1 MTKAVDINPSPGPST
16 TAATRRPA
24 KGSGQPGD
32 FAQRFLELLFA
43 EGNDGRPLSTETR
56 SIQGKPAG
64 DKTSLSKTP
73 KEGFAQDENGRE
85 AGKSSKRATEPADAI
100 LAAIFGG
107 DALSLQR
114 SAELSVSP
122 GKKALGLR
130 GVEAKAKGADLR
142 SQVRNQFKP
151 GVPAG
156 AEARKGDARAAT
168 ASTKGGRVPGMGTP
182 TEDSPSEG
190 VTEAKSETG
199 IAKGSLK
206 NLAETAAGRL
216 GRSFRQASAAVDL
229 KLVNPVGQSVAK
241 QSGEEGTVVRPASA
255 RWGDGTN
262 AKGHSAKV
270 DVQNENV
277 AGCPPSSGAA
287 VGKTKAVSTSVRLG
301 TSPTVVS
308 KAEVL
313 PSGSTQVRYGSAE
326 GAATPAKGN
335 ALQGK
340 NSGES
345 ETVSFQRL
353 SGGVNAGWAKKST
366 DGQAERAVDKAALP
380 DTELSS
386 AGRPAAKPTDPDAET
401 HDGDRRAAGSA
412 HGASRS
418 GRTTATQVGR
428 EPAATTIFGGESGKS
443 AAASESEPAVDA
455 RGTSASPPRWRPIGA
470 SSSESAPPSD
480 STPAGGNSSSH
491 SDPVRSGGER
501 GWEDGLVESSGKPTE
516 HGTASSSPAV
526 ASRVAT
532 ASGETGNLQTNLGH
546 QPSTSPETLQGSARA
561 SAPLSPGNPP
571 ASESLAQ
578 QIFGQLVARMK
589 LEKWPGVD
597 SLSVQLRPE
606 ILGRVVIETRRED
619 GDRLHTL
626 IRAEDPAVKQ
636 LLELRLPE
644 LVQRLAEAGI
654 RLDSATV
661 EWSGSEA
668 GGSQHHHQ
676 GGKPSPAGRTKTID
690 TPEPSP
696 LEDVEGV
703 TGAEGLS
710 YFA

>member
-24 KGSGQPGD
+24 KGSGQHGD

-73 KEGFAQDENGRE
+73 KAGFAQDENGRE
-85 AGKSSKRATEPADAI
+85 AGKSSNRATGPADAI

-107 DALSLQR
+107 DALFLQR
-114 SAELSVSP
+114 SVDLSVSP
-122 GKKALGLR
+122 GKEALRLR
-130 GVEAKAKGADLR
+130 EAEAKAKGADVG
-142 SQVRNQFKP
+142 SQARNQFKS
-151 GVPAG
+151 G
-156 AEARKGDARAAT
+156 ARAGTEAGKGGAPAAT
-168 ASTKGGRVPGMGTP
+168 DSTKAGRVLVMGTP
-182 TEDSPSEG
+182 VENSAFDGIRE
-190 VTEAKSETG
+190 EKSERG
-199 IAKGSLK
+199 FAKGSLK
-206 NLAETAAGRL
+206 NLAETGAGRFGPSL
-216 GRSFRQASAAVDL
+216 RQTSAAVDL
-229 KLVNPVGQSVAK
+229 KLVNPVGQRVAK
-241 QSGEEGTVVRPASA
+241 QSGEEGTVVRPGPV
-255 RWGDGTN
+255 RWGDGSS

-270 DVQNENV
+270 DLQNENV
-277 AGCPPSSGAA
+277 AGYPPSSGAA
-287 VGKTKAVSTSVRLG
+287 VGKTKSVSTSIRPG

-308 KAEVL
+308 KVEVL
-313 PSGSTQVRYGSAE
+313 ASESAQVRHGSAE
-326 GAATPAKGN
+326 KAETPAKGN
-335 ALQGK
+335 VLQGK
-340 NSGES
+340 NSGQS

-366 DGQAERAVDKAALP
+366 DGQAEPAVDKAALP

-386 AGRPAAKPTDPDAET
+386 AGRPTAKPTDPDAET
-401 HDGDRRAAGSA
+401 RDGDRRAAGSA

-470 SSSESAPPSD
+470 SSSESAPPNE
-480 STPAGGNSSSH
+480 STPAGNSSSH
-491 SDPVRSGGER
+491 ADPVRSPGER
-501 GWEDGLVESSGKPTE
+501 GWEDGLVESWGKPTE

-546 QPSTSPETLQGSARA
+546 QPSTSPETTQGSARA

-654 RLDSATV
+654 RLDSASV

-668 GGSQHHHQ
+668 GGSPHDHQ
-676 GGKPSPAGRTKTID
+676 GGKQAQTGDTETIG
-690 TPEPSP
+690 TPEGSP
-696 LEDVEGV
+696 LEDVEGT